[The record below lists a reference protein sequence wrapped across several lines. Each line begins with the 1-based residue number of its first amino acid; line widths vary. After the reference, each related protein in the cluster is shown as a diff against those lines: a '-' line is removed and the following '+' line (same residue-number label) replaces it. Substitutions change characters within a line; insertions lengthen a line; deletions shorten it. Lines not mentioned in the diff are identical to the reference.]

1 MVVEWV
7 AVWPRE
13 QRACAASRCLFFALL
28 LLLDLPYAVAQ
39 PSGGDRVVK
48 VVSFEFDF
56 TLLDAFS
63 RNIMAGFNASLHSR
77 NNSIMNGVRVEIV
90 EKKTEFTNYASD
102 LSAALKADNDI
113 FAVVGHCG
121 DKLLLNIKDVL
132 AERDVVAFSP
142 FTGSSLVR
150 GWNPNFYFLRAEP
163 AAELLALLRYA
174 LAHLRVR
181 RLGFMYLQGV
191 SFGDREYAQ
200 AQRVMSERNLTFSG
214 VFSVESSVTGVARKE
229 VFDAAW
235 EAFAETRPQ
244 AVIVFGSPINDT
256 AKFVRRMLTDRRT
269 AGAYLLAPSV
279 LQDIVLRVWRAAV
292 AGGVEFVPGQVITT
306 GTNPLA
312 KDTQYEAIQ
321 RFQEVMRAYLTHSG
335 QKYYADKD
343 HFLKDDGD
351 GEMMVAG
358 WIAGEVLSQAL
369 GSREWV
375 KDRKSFL
382 ASLYN
387 QRRYVVDDIVIGDYG
402 GECKAGAA
410 SQGAACRCNQGGR
423 TVYIKKFVESFRA
436 VYADW
441 GTLVVPLS
449 ECEAS
454 GLMLRGTLNGVTFML
469 VDVPPVSKVISEL
482 RKGFYGGR
490 MVHNAFLLTS
500 DEVSMQLISSTRNG
514 APDALRETMEAKRVD
529 FVSGVVTEAMLEMEG
544 VDFIDPLLLEPRPNR
559 FRKNVIRLSP
569 TLEQQFFVL
578 AEYLGNASGGSV
590 HAVIRNR
597 EASAMADVLRRS
609 LLTFGV
615 SLASATLLAGGDAL
629 VDHLPVEGDVFVVGL
644 SAGDAGAIARHVSSH
659 GGVRVFVVF
668 LEFALLHAEFVAAFR
683 DGAGADRVVF
693 ATSLP
698 HWNDRGSESENAR
711 KFAAAV
717 PREED
722 RTPLSLMSFAATR
735 LVHTALSRMYHV
747 SAEQLAEFFY
757 NNVAVAVDD
766 MLYGPFTDGRACPAT
781 ESGAGCGRNYGATRI
796 SVWPL
801 ARALD
806 PAVPELFPAVTPS
819 MKYADP
825 AAGGLT
831 ARLLIGVIA
840 CCAAALLLVAVLRYF
855 CRGSRDNA
863 NAPKERLHPVT
874 LVFTD
879 IESSTALWA
888 ACPETMP
895 DAVATH
901 HRLIRSLIAKYRCYE
916 VKTIGDAFMIAC
928 RSAFA
933 AVQLVRELQQVFL
946 QHDWGTSVIDDAY
959 RMFEEDRAEEDAE
972 YVPPTARL
980 DAAVYRQY
988 WNGLRVR
995 VGVHTGLCDI
1005 RRDEVTKGY
1014 DYYGGTSNMAA
1025 RTESVGNGGQ
1035 VLLTRAAYF
1044 ALSTA
1049 EREQVEVTAL
1059 GAVAL
1064 RGVPKPVEMYQLDT
1078 VPGRVVAGL
1087 RLDRDDG
1094 AVDDY
1099 SDCGSVS
1106 SGVSRNTCYDSAV
1119 SFISGLMS
1127 PYASRQRAGVLE
1139 SLCRR
1144 WRVRMVEKGVMSYD
1158 DYCAAL
1164 VERLAGRV
1172 GRVLG
1177 RRVDGFLGGSL
1188 AEVAATSAVSSRRQ
1202 SRIRSF
1208 HSLGRSGSYSCTEL
1222 SSVVF
1227 PVDGPEALPQES
1239 LVCPIVMRPTV
1250 LRELGWRAHVSSVT
1264 SYSDSLDPDATSP
1277 RGT

>member
-1 MVVEWV
+1 MAVEWV

-48 VVSFEFDF
+48 VVSFEFGI

-90 EKKTEFTNYASD
+90 EKKTKFTNYASD

-163 AAELLALLRYA
+163 AAELLALLRHA

-200 AQRVMSERNLTFSG
+200 AQRVMSRMGYELSG
-214 VFSVESSVTGVARKE
+214 VFSVESSVTGVATK

-256 AKFVRRMLTDRRT
+256 AKFVKRMLTDRRT

-514 APDALRETMEAKRVD
+514 APDALRETMKAKRVD

-544 VDFIDPLLLEPRPNR
+544 VTFIDPLLLEPRLNR

-698 HWNDRGSESENAR
+698 HWNDEDPESENAR

-735 LVHTALSRMYHV
+735 LVHTALSRMHHV
-747 SAEQLAEFFY
+747 SAEQLADLFY

-766 MLYGPFTDGRACPAT
+766 DMLYGPFADGRACPAT

-806 PAVPELFPAVTPS
+806 PAVPELSPAVTPS

-831 ARLLIGVIA
+831 ARLLIGVFA
-840 CCAAALLLVAVLRYF
+840 GCAAALLLVAVLRYF
-855 CRGSRDNA
+855 CRSSRDNA
-863 NAPKERLHPVT
+863 NAPKERTDPVT

-928 RSAFA
+928 KSAFA

-1087 RLDRDDG
+1087 RLDRDDA

-1177 RRVDGFLGGSL
+1177 PCGWVFGGSL
-1188 AEVAATSAVSSRRQ
+1188 AEIAATSAVSSQRQ

-1227 PVDGPEALPQES
+1227 PVDGPEACHKSRLFVPLLCVPPCCES
-1239 LVCPIVMRPTV
+1239 WGGVCM
-1250 LRELGWRAHVSSVT
+1250 
-1264 SYSDSLDPDATSP
+1264 SLL
-1277 RGT
+1277 

>member
-1 MVVEWV
+1 MGKSTM
-7 AVWPRE
+7 P
-13 QRACAASRCLFFALL
+13 
-28 LLLDLPYAVAQ
+28 
-39 PSGGDRVVK
+39 
-48 VVSFEFDF
+48 
-56 TLLDAFS
+56 
-63 RNIMAGFNASLHSR
+63 
-77 NNSIMNGVRVEIV
+77 
-90 EKKTEFTNYASD
+90 
-102 LSAALKADNDI
+102 
-113 FAVVGHCG
+113 
-121 DKLLLNIKDVL
+121 
-132 AERDVVAFSP
+132 
-142 FTGSSLVR
+142 
-150 GWNPNFYFLRAEP
+150 
-163 AAELLALLRYA
+163 
-174 LAHLRVR
+174 
-181 RLGFMYLQGV
+181 
-191 SFGDREYAQ
+191 
-200 AQRVMSERNLTFSG
+200 
-214 VFSVESSVTGVARKE
+214 
-229 VFDAAW
+229 
-235 EAFAETRPQ
+235 TR
-244 AVIVFGSPINDT
+244 
-256 AKFVRRMLTDRRT
+256 
-269 AGAYLLAPSV
+269 
-279 LQDIVLRVWRAAV
+279 
-292 AGGVEFVPGQVITT
+292 
-306 GTNPLA
+306 
-312 KDTQYEAIQ
+312 
-321 RFQEVMRAYLTHSG
+321 
-335 QKYYADKD
+335 D
-343 HFLKDDGD
+343 HFLKDDVD
-351 GEMMVAG
+351 GGMMVAG

-410 SQGAACRCNQGGR
+410 PQGATCRCNQGGR

-436 VYADW
+436 EDVAEGAFTLKLWECDASHTLLHAPLNGLAVMMQDVVVAQLAMSSMLAGVDAARAPQDYYD
-441 GTLVVPLS
+441 GTTVTFHAISTSAAGARDALLS
-449 ECEAS
+449 EMSA
-454 GLMLRGTLNGVTFML
+454 R
-469 VDVPPVSKVISEL
+469 
-482 RKGFYGGR
+482 R
-490 MVHNAFLLTS
+490 VH
-500 DEVSMQLISSTRNG
+500 
-514 APDALRETMEAKRVD
+514 
-529 FVSGVVTEAMLEMEG
+529 FVSGVVTEAVLEMEG
-544 VDFIDPLLLEPRPNR
+544 MDFIDSLLLEPRLNR
-559 FRKNVIRLSP
+559 FRRNVIRLSP
-569 TLEQQFFVL
+569 TLEQQLFVL
-578 AEYLGNASGGSV
+578 AEYLGNASGGSA
-590 HAVIRNR
+590 HAVIRSG
-597 EASAMADVLRRS
+597 EAAAMADVLRRS

-698 HWNDRGSESENAR
+698 HWNDRGSASETAR
-711 KFAAAV
+711 NFAAAV

-722 RTPLSLMSFAATR
+722 RTPLSLMGFAATR
-735 LVHTALSRMYHV
+735 LVHTALSRMYRV
-747 SAEQLAEFFY
+747 SAEKLADFFY

-766 MLYGPFTDGRACPAT
+766 MLYGPFADGGACPAT

-840 CCAAALLLVAVLRYF
+840 GCAAALLLVAVLRYF
-855 CRGSRDNA
+855 CHSSRDNA
-863 NAPKERLHPVT
+863 NAPRERLHPVT

-916 VKTIGDAFMIAC
+916 VKTIGDSFMIAC
-928 RSAFA
+928 KSAFA

-946 QHDWGTSVIDDAY
+946 QHDWGTSEIDDAY

-1005 RRDEVTKGY
+1005 RHDEVTKGY
-1014 DYYGGTSNMAA
+1014 DYYGGTSNTAA

-1064 RGVPKPVEMYQLDT
+1064 RGVPKPVEMYQLDA

-1099 SDCGSVS
+1099 SDCGSGS
-1106 SGVSRNTCYDSAV
+1106 SGVSYNTCYDSTV

-1177 RRVDGFLGGSL
+1177 SRVDGFSGVPL
-1188 AEVAATSAVSSRRQ
+1188 AEIAATSAVSSQRQ
-1202 SRIRSF
+1202 SMIRSF
-1208 HSLGRSGSYSCTEL
+1208 HSLGRSGSSSCTEL
-1222 SSVVF
+1222 SSVVP
-1227 PVDGPEALPQES
+1227 PVDGSEALPQES

-1250 LRELGWRAHVSSVT
+1250 LRELGWRVHVSSVT
-1264 SYSDSLDPDATSP
+1264 SYSDSLDSDAMRP